1 MLIKLAWRNLWRQKR
16 RTVITASALAL
27 ALLLS
32 LVMRAIQEGSY
43 NANIDNIARLSTG
56 LIQLQH
62 PQFKENQSINALLSG
77 SLEFIDQA
85 KDDPRIQFVLPRINS
100 FALAVAG
107 TNSKG
112 VMILGVDPIAENNY
126 SQLADKLIAGR
137 YLTEA
142 NNSAKA
148 TQILITEGLA
158 KRLEV
163 KLNDEVILY
172 SQGYHGQTAAGLYHV
187 HGILHFP
194 MKELNNQLIY
204 MPLKMA
210 QHFYSTENQV
220 TSWVL
225 HTRTTAAIDETV
237 RDLQRIYQQNVKVL
251 DWTELLPDVAQQI
264 QLDRAGGLF
273 LMYLLYGIVGFAL
286 FATLLMMTLERQR
299 EFAVMLATGLK
310 RSGLLQLLSIESLL
324 IALLGITLGLLIT
337 IPILIYLYLYPIQ
350 LTGETAQLMLDMG
363 YLPVIPVSLAPYL
376 FLHQISIV
384 LLLLLLSLF
393 YPLWRIYKLDIVSA
407 LKGGVHAT

>member
-1 MLIKLAWRNLWRQKR
+1 MLLKLAWRNLWRQKR

-43 NANIDNIARLSTG
+43 SSSIENITRLSTG

-62 PQFKENQSINALLSG
+62 PLFKENQSINELLPG
-77 SLEFIDQA
+77 SLEFI
-85 KDDPRIQFVLPRINS
+85 KEVKNDPRIQTVLPRINS
-100 FALAVAG
+100 FALAAFG

-112 VMILGVDPIAENNY
+112 VMIQGIDPVAENNY
-126 SQLADKLIAGR
+126 SQLADKLTAGR

-142 NNSAKA
+142 DNSTEAA
-148 TQILITEGLA
+148 QILMTEGLA
-158 KRLEV
+158 KQLEV
-163 KLNDEVILY
+163 KLGDEVILY
-172 SQGYHGQTAAGLYHV
+172 GQGYHGQTAAGLYYV
-187 HGILHFP
+187 QGILYFP

-204 MPLKMA
+204 MPIKTA
-210 QHFYSTENQV
+210 QQFYSTGDLL

-225 HTRTTAAIDETV
+225 HTRSAAVIGETV
-237 RDLQRIYQQNVKVL
+237 RDLQEFYQHSVKVR

-299 EFAVMLATGLK
+299 EFAVMLATGMK
-310 RSGLLQLLSIESLL
+310 RSKLLKLLTIESLF
-324 IALLGITLGLLIT
+324 IALLGITVGLLIT
-337 IPILIYLYLYPIQ
+337 MPILVYLYFYPIQ
-350 LTGETAQLMLDMG
+350 LSGETAKLMLEMG
-363 YLPVIPVSLAPYL
+363 YLPVIPVLLAPYL
-376 FLHQISIV
+376 FLHQVIIV
-384 LLLLLLSLF
+384 LFLLLLSLV

-407 LKGGVHAT
+407 LKGGVNAA